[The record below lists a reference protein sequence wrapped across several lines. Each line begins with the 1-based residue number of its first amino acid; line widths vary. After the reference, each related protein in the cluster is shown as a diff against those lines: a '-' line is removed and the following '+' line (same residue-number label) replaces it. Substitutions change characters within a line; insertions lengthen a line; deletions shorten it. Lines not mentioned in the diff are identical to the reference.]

1 MTLLEVRIV
10 ENLNDYRKSI
20 DNIDNAIVAMFAERF
35 KVTNKV
41 GVFKAMNG
49 LPAKDEVREESQFN
63 RISELAET
71 YGLDPEFAKDFL
83 KTVIDKVVANHIEIA
98 GANNQGSHNNK

>member
-1 MTLLEVRIV
+1 M

-41 GVFKAMNG
+41 GLFKAQNQ
-49 LPAKDEVREESQFN
+49 LPAKDIAREETQFN
-63 RISELAET
+63 RIAELAET
-71 YGLDPEFAKDFL
+71 YGLDPEFAKDLL

-98 GANNQGSHNNK
+98 SPKISPKR

>member
-1 MTLLEVRIV
+1 M

-35 KVTNKV
+35 KVTDKV
-41 GVFKAMNG
+41 GLYKAENQ
-49 LPAKDEVREESQFN
+49 LPAKDVEREQSQFT
-63 RISELAET
+63 RISELAEN

-83 KTVIDKVVANHIEIA
+83 KTVIEKVVANHVEIA
-98 GANNQGSHNNK
+98 KVRSTSNQHD